1 MTTVATPPLLIFAAL
16 LLLLPPPPITATH
29 HHLSPNPHPWP
40 EIFTIDCL
48 TFPSPTASLAA
59 KSFYSWP
66 QRANRIDHAAG
77 SFECTRFYNTTSACT
92 LLFTA
97 TQMYGLFD
105 GGCCLDSPVGTLPP
119 NWGDGSLFVGYSDVL
134 GVNSSHWNST
144 DPEHTFD
151 VQALPPFLPTRF
163 GFPHAAQ
170 DLFFN
175 VSTVSYSA
183 IPDSVFALPSSCLP
197 PSVKPCQSAQRHWQQ
212 RHMSSSGT

>member
-1 MTTVATPPLLIFAAL
+1 MLDRTGAAL
-16 LLLLPPPPITATH
+16 DVELSVEHVLTELIT
-29 HHLSPNPHPWP
+29 LGV
-40 EIFTIDCL
+40 E
-48 TFPSPTASLAA
+48 LAPA
-59 KSFYSWP
+59 WFGVGE
-66 QRANRIDHAAG
+66 RILG
-77 SFECTRFYNTTSACT
+77 GIGGGMTSAH
-92 LLFTA
+92 LLFTSDVLA
-97 TQMYGLFD
+97 VGFYAGVAAIPRPGTPLAGILGLRIRLGF
-105 GGCCLDSPVGTLPP
+105 LDYVHA
-119 NWGDGSLFVGYSDVL
+119 DFRGSLAYSDVL

-212 RHMSSSGT
+212 KHMSSSGT